1 MPQPLA
7 EGKSTSKNGDS
18 STQPPAEGT
27 AIVTGGDD
35 GDSNDD
41 DSGSD
46 VEVGKKRQSSNSE
59 NSSSKKLRLDSPTS
73 TDEAAN
79 SGNGKGED
87 VPVQERITVDV
98 CPPEGDYC
106 VLANAI
112 KLFFDN
118 TREEIKYINEG
129 ENGNYDP
136 KNAYGLHRRG
146 IMEGWNKV
154 FQKWPNLRSK
164 MMETWASRPDF
175 FLRKC
180 ERNSK
185 VWGSCESIIFDDGKK
200 RLGTLMK
207 HTKFYHSSTNGKTKE
222 MRGTFQVDLGGEEYV
237 EGSENY
243 GSAAKLFEDKE
254 GNDDVDDNERIFDKL
269 AAHVSAI
276 KTVRALQYV
285 EKIVD
290 EQKKADA
297 DYELKYSAAKAAN
310 ENRPPR
316 EANPV
321 LEAKRN
327 KIKSTDALCA
337 KRVVVS
343 STLNCNCEARRVW
356 VEGGDYVGIQCL

>member
-1 MPQPLA
+1 MSICLSVGLSVSLFVCLCDCVSVCVSVCVFSFLSVCLCVCRSLCVCVCLCVYLCLSVCLSA
-7 EGKSTSKNGDS
+7 KKMSKTKILS
-18 STQPPAEGT
+18 
-27 AIVTGGDD
+27 
-35 GDSNDD
+35 
-41 DSGSD
+41 
-46 VEVGKKRQSSNSE
+46 
-59 NSSSKKLRLDSPTS
+59 
-73 TDEAAN
+73 
-79 SGNGKGED
+79 
-87 VPVQERITVDV
+87 
-98 CPPEGDYC
+98 
-106 VLANAI
+106 
-112 KLFFDN
+112 F
-118 TREEIKYINEG
+118 
-129 ENGNYDP
+129 
-136 KNAYGLHRRG
+136 
-146 IMEGWNKV
+146 
-154 FQKWPNLRSK
+154 
-164 MMETWASRPDF
+164 RPDF
-175 FLRKC
+175 FLRKY

-185 VWGSCESIIFDDGKK
+185 VWGSYESIIFDDGKK

>member
-59 NSSSKKLRLDSPTS
+59 NSSSKKFRLDSPTS
-73 TDEAAN
+73 TDEASN

-112 KLFFDN
+112 ELFFDN

-136 KNAYGLHRRG
+136 KNTYGLHRRG

-175 FLRKC
+175 FLRKH

-185 VWGSCESIIFDDGKK
+185 
-200 RLGTLMK
+200 
-207 HTKFYHSSTNGKTKE
+207 
-222 MRGTFQVDLGGEEYV
+222 
-237 EGSENY
+237 
-243 GSAAKLFEDKE
+243 
-254 GNDDVDDNERIFDKL
+254 
-269 AAHVSAI
+269 
-276 KTVRALQYV
+276 TV
-285 EKIVD
+285 
-290 EQKKADA
+290 
-297 DYELKYSAAKAAN
+297 
-310 ENRPPR
+310 
-316 EANPV
+316 
-321 LEAKRN
+321 
-327 KIKSTDALCA
+327 
-337 KRVVVS
+337 
-343 STLNCNCEARRVW
+343 
-356 VEGGDYVGIQCL
+356 

>member
-1 MPQPLA
+1 MQAAATDSRHVKRAAITGSGRPL
-7 EGKSTSKNGDS
+7 
-18 STQPPAEGT
+18 Q
-27 AIVTGGDD
+27 
-35 GDSNDD
+35 
-41 DSGSD
+41 
-46 VEVGKKRQSSNSE
+46 
-59 NSSSKKLRLDSPTS
+59 
-73 TDEAAN
+73 AA
-79 SGNGKGED
+79 
-87 VPVQERITVDV
+87 
-98 CPPEGDYC
+98 
-106 VLANAI
+106 L
-112 KLFFDN
+112 L
-118 TREEIKYINEG
+118 
-129 ENGNYDP
+129 
-136 KNAYGLHRRG
+136 
-146 IMEGWNKV
+146 
-154 FQKWPNLRSK
+154 
-164 MMETWASRPDF
+164 
-175 FLRKC
+175 
-180 ERNSK
+180 
-185 VWGSCESIIFDDGKK
+185 
-200 RLGTLMK
+200 
-207 HTKFYHSSTNGKTKE
+207 TNGKTKE

-290 EQKKADA
+290 KQKKADA

-356 VEGGDYVGIQCL
+356 VSMSVIGQPICPIKNR